1 MKLTIDDYYNL
12 VSDLMPK
19 KEFEDR
25 ISSYNERYDELL
37 SEEVLAFLIV
47 DELGRNIT
55 NFSKLSGLKPGA
67 RASLFAMVV
76 SPEPKLFS
84 TKKDNRH
91 GAEIYLS
98 DPTGNCRLL
107 LWDTRHVE
115 LVENKKIKVGLKLK
129 ILNAK
134 VNKSNYGLDL
144 VLDRYE
150 SLSLDPPDYPDDEEY
165 NEAIEILDIASIEDD
180 GPVNVAGTIAWKS
193 PIRTFNRK
201 NNSTGQVLN
210 LELYD
215 GTGSIRITLWDD
227 FAKAAEEYTI
237 GDQLK
242 IINGYSKLHDSKR
255 EIHTNYRTKVIL
267 NTEGEK

>member
-1 MKLTIDDYYNL
+1 MTLTIDDYYNL
-12 VSDLMPK
+12 VSDLMPRE
-19 KEFEDR
+19 EFEDR

-55 NFSKLSGLKPGA
+55 SFSKLSALKAGA
-67 RASLFAMVV
+67 RVSLFAMVV
-76 SPEPKLFS
+76 PPEPKLFS

-91 GAEIYLS
+91 GAEVFIS
-98 DPTGNCRLL
+98 DSTGNCRLL

-115 LVENKKIKVGLKLK
+115 LVENKKIKSGLKLK

-134 VNKSNYGLDL
+134 INKSSYGLDL
-144 VLDRYE
+144 LLDRFE
-150 SLSLDPPDYPDDEEY
+150 SLSLDPQDYPDDEEL
-165 NEAIEILDIASIEDD
+165 NGEIETSDISSIEDD

-215 GTGSIRITLWDD
+215 GTGSIRITLWDNS
-227 FAKAAEEYTI
+227 AKAADEYKL

-242 IINGYSKLHDSKR
+242 IINGYSKLHNSKR
-255 EIHTNYRTKVIL
+255 EIHTNYRTKVTLID
-267 NTEGEK
+267 EGE